1 MFGIDPLYLLLAA
14 PGMLLGLYAQWK
26 VKSTFQHFARVAT
39 ARGYT
44 GAEIAA
50 AILTS
55 KGIRGVRIEPV
66 DGFLADHYDPTD
78 RALRLSPDVYA
89 GRSVAAAGVAA
100 HEVGHAIQHA
110 ESYAFLQMRS
120 SIVPLLNITSRMAM
134 PAIMIG
140 FALAAFSRSPLG
152 SLVALIGIGLFAVT
166 VVFQLVTLPVEFDA
180 SRRALLAIEEGGL
193 VLPQELAGAR
203 SVLSAA
209 ALTYVAGAVA
219 SLLQLLY
226 FVLRFSALQRRDE

>member
-1 MFGIDPLYLLLAA
+1 MLGFDPLYLLFAA
-14 PGMLLGLYAQWK
+14 PGLLLGLYAQWK
-26 VKSTFQHFARVAT
+26 VKSTFQRYARVTT

-50 AILTS
+50 AILQS

-66 DGFLADHYDPTD
+66 DGFLSDHYDPTE

-120 SIVPLLNITSRMAM
+120 SIVPLLNLTSHMAM

-140 FALAAFSRSPLG
+140 FALSTFSRGPFG
-152 SLVALIGIGLFAVT
+152 STLVLIGIGLFAVT
-166 VVFQLVTLPVEFDA
+166 VLFQLVTLPVEFDA
-180 SRRALLAIEEGGL
+180 SRRALLAMEQGRL
-193 VLPQELAGAR
+193 VLPQELEGAR

-209 ALTYVAGAVA
+209 ALTYVSAAVA

-226 FVLRFSALQRRDE
+226 FVLRYSALSRRDD